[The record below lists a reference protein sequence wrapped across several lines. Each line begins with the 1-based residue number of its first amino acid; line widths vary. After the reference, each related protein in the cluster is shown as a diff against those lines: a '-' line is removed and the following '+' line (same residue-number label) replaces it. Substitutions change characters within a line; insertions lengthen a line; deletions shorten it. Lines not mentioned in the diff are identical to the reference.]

1 MKIRF
6 TGPMGQTMKQ
16 YLDLQRSL
24 GFILEDVEYTLD
36 GFDQYLALHFPKVK
50 QVTHKMVTGYLVTT
64 RHLHSSTRCSVL
76 SRIRQFCHFLFHL
89 NPRTYIP
96 QKNLLPPRK
105 TKVRPHIYSEIELK
119 NILRLSRQL
128 GPPGSLVPHTFTTIF
143 SLLWVSGMRIS
154 EVVNLNLAD
163 VDLEA
168 GVIHIQ
174 HTKFSKSRLIPLS
187 SSAIAALF
195 QYRDKRVRYGHSH
208 SSDAPFFV
216 NRLRKRCPSSAI
228 RKAFLRIIQELGIRT
243 AQGGLP
249 RIHDFRHSF
258 ATLWLNEFYRCGK
271 DPTAYL
277 PILATY
283 LGHANISS
291 TQVYLHPSLELL
303 QVAGQQFDNYSHKH
317 PTERINHHE

>member
-16 YLDLQRSL
+16 YLNLRRSL
-24 GFILEDVEYTLD
+24 GFFLEDAEYTLD
-36 GFDQYLALHFPKVK
+36 KFDQYLAVHFPKTK
-50 QVTHKMVTGYLVTT
+50 QVTRRMVTGYLATT
-64 RHLHSSTRCSVL
+64 RHLYSGTRSTAL
-76 SRIRQFCHFLFHL
+76 SRIRQFCRFLFHL

-105 TKVRPHIYSEIELK
+105 IKVRPHIYSEIELK

-168 GVIHIQ
+168 EVIHIQ

-187 SSAIAALF
+187 SSSIAALF
-195 QYRDKRVRYGHSH
+195 QYRNKRVRYDHSH
-208 SSDAPFFV
+208 SSGAPFFV

-228 RKAFLRIIQELGIRT
+228 RKVFLHIIQ
-243 AQGGLP
+243 
-249 RIHDFRHSF
+249 
-258 ATLWLNEFYRCGK
+258 
-271 DPTAYL
+271 
-277 PILATY
+277 
-283 LGHANISS
+283 
-291 TQVYLHPSLELL
+291 
-303 QVAGQQFDNYSHKH
+303 
-317 PTERINHHE
+317 